1 MPNLIDIPA
10 IVSTLVTF
18 FATDGDATEAIRGV
32 MVKGVL
38 NLNELKDELLEQPK
52 LRRSVE
58 WFQQHPSDTSAK
70 IELEHCLTEVLN
82 QHRIFWNME
91 VSEFGKIS
99 ANRDCVKESSRK
111 YSGRDKGPRVHIDYE
126 AKSIPDDDFFSDS
139 DVRSIADDPFDF
151 SDIGVD
157 RSLPSDIA
165 DPKPAKP
172 QKSLSVEFLALAAQG
187 NVSGSA
193 CIVDIWAC
201 APDQTEEVRRKAA
214 LTGLDA
220 VMGMKAGLSVAA
232 ASLLTVSLEIQGME
246 VPDNIAVIHWQGEA
260 ANASFVVSVPQQT
273 KPGRY
278 PGKATIS
285 SAGIP
290 IANIVFLF
298 PVCADES
305 TVVTESVGTTHYPR
319 SAFASYASENRA
331 DVMERIQGMKVVA
344 PDLDI
349 FLDIMSLRSG
359 QRWLDEL
366 EKNIGSRDVFYLFW
380 SQQAAESEWVEKE
393 WRLALAK
400 RGLDYINPVPL
411 DEPDIVP
418 PPSEL
423 SGLHFNDAW
432 LGYIKYQTMKTGSP
446 TVSVI

>member
-1 MPNLIDIPA
+1 MPSLVDIPA
-10 IVSTLVTF
+10 IVNTLVTF
-18 FATDGDATEAIRGV
+18 FALNGTDDEAIEAIRNL
-32 MVKGVL
+32 MVKGAIKL
-38 NLNELKDELLEQPK
+38 DELKDELLEQSE

-58 WFQQHPSDTSAK
+58 WFQQNPLDVSAK
-70 IELEHCLTEVLN
+70 TELEHCLTETLK
-82 QHRIFWNME
+82 QHHLFRESDADSGSARGNM
-91 VSEFGKIS
+91 F
-99 ANRDCVKESSRK
+99 ANPE
-111 YSGRDKGPRVHIDYE
+111 PA
-126 AKSIPDDDFFSDS
+126 AK
-139 DVRSIADDPFDF
+139 
-151 SDIGVD
+151 
-157 RSLPSDIA
+157 L
-165 DPKPAKP
+165 
-172 QKSLSVEFLALAAQG
+172 QKSLPVEFLALAAQG

-220 VMGMKAGLSVAA
+220 VMGMKAGLSIAA

-246 VPDNIAVIHWQGEA
+246 VLDNIAVIHWQGEA
-260 ANASFVVSVPQQT
+260 ANAAFIVSVPQQT

-285 SAGIP
+285 CAGIP
-290 IANIVFLF
+290 VATIVFLF

-305 TVVTESVGTTHYPR
+305 TIVAESVGTTHYPR

-331 DVMERIQGMKVVA
+331 DVMERIQGMQVVA

-349 FLDIMSLRSG
+349 FLDVLSLRSG

-366 EKNIGSRDVFYLFW
+366 EKSINGRDVFYLFW

-411 DEPDIVP
+411 DEPDSVP
-418 PPSEL
+418 PPTEL
-423 SGLHFNDAW
+423 AGLHFNDAW